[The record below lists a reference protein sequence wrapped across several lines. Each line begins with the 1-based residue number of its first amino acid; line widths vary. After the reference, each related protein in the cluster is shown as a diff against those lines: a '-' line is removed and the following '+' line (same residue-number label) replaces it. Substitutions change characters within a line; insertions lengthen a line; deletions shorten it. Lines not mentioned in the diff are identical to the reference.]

1 MLKMKRYSSALLALS
16 KLRAFNAGASAP
28 AHVNNTRRICVH
40 TASTTAVTAHVNNKG
55 ASAYTATCPSGQQQ
69 HPLHLHSQPQQLQ
82 QQSTWTTQAA
92 SAYTASEITARA
104 HVNNKYKICSHST
117 YSHSKNI
124 PCSSFLPDL
133 NYFRLKLLFAWS
145 HLLKVFNSS
154 SILVSRFTRWVLWE
168 TTVTKLFLFWRLWLP
183 QF

>member
-69 HPLHLHSQPQQLQ
+69 QHFQQHSPQLLDTQHLA
-82 QQSTWTTQAA
+82 TTATAPAA
-92 SAYTASEITARA
+92 SAFTASTTTATE
-104 HVNNKYKICSHST
+104 HVNNT
-117 YSHSKNI
+117 
-124 PCSSFLPDL
+124 
-133 NYFRLKLLFAWS
+133 
-145 HLLKVFNSS
+145 S
-154 SILVSRFTRWVLWE
+154 SICIHSIRNYSKSTREQYIQHLQ
-168 TTVTKLFLFWRLWLP
+168 P
-183 QF
+183 